1 MMPSMSVWAD
11 VEAYDNI
18 KRTPWRVG
26 VLDRLYQV
34 EEDVRRAISVAGWT
48 LDETGN
54 TPIITPGQD
63 GHTDQTKEAQAVV
76 TATHAYVRKAA
87 LSLSPCPRWR
97 APWDWLTG
105 ESLMSSYIN
114 LHSAETSRV
123 LLLSAEQLVAALPSI
138 RDRAVA
144 YLPPKDARLTALEG
158 VPDLTAPHQAALARM
173 QPPSRRR
180 LPELLHRVS
189 ATAPSGAAGKA
200 QSQTPGITKLT
211 GLLGRDQQ
219 IAAQAMGEACRAE
232 DQQQAQVRHFRE
244 VLIGTF
250 VCLLMVAVLLGL
262 VGYFHPAYFPLC
274 LPKQGGGTK
283 AMICPSGGGNANGA
297 DLPLIL
303 GIGALGAALAV
314 ARNLTALKPIGVH
327 YSLSVAQG
335 LVKITLGALIAVL
348 GIILMSTQV
357 TATSLPGVLG
367 TQAAL
372 LAAGL
377 VFGYSQ
383 QLFTGAIDR
392 QATSV
397 QNAASPATPYANPND
412 RTQRTQ

>member
-1 MMPSMSVWAD
+1 MSGWAD
-11 VEAYDNI
+11 VNEYDNI

-63 GHTDQTKEAQAVV
+63 RYTDQIKEAQAVV
-76 TATHAYVRKAA
+76 TATHEYVRKSA

-97 APWDWLTG
+97 APWNWLTG

-144 YLPPKDARLTALEG
+144 YLPPKDARVTALEG

-180 LPELLHRVS
+180 LPKLLHRVP
-189 ATAPSGAAGKA
+189 ATAPAGTAGKGQS
-200 QSQTPGITKLT
+200 QSQTPSITKLT
-211 GLLGRDQQ
+211 DLLGRDQQ

-232 DQQQAQVRHFRE
+232 DLQQAQVRHFRE

-250 VCLLMVAVLLGL
+250 VCLLIVVVLLGL

-274 LPKQGGGTK
+274 LPKQGGGPKTL
-283 AMICPSGGGNANGA
+283 ICPSDSSSPNGA
-297 DLPLIL
+297 DLPLVL

-314 ARNLTALKPIGVH
+314 ARNLTGLKPIGVH

-348 GIILMSTQV
+348 GIIITSTQV
-357 TATSLPGVLG
+357 TAASLPGVLG

-383 QLFTGAIDR
+383 QLFTSAIDR

-397 QNAASPATPYANPND
+397 QNAASPATPYANASD
-412 RTQRTQ
+412 RTQGTQ